1 MIHSALL
8 FTAAS
13 VIHMELHS
21 HGITHSLICMEM
33 RQPRQAPHPGNSS
46 LCSVRGRE
54 GASVTSLP
62 AGDTEGKE
70 SSKGSLGRGDTAV
83 PSSPAPRLLSLFP
96 VCTGVL
102 SLVSPMWSSRADG
115 QKPNHPLSTGGVA
128 GDGSLLPRQVFFFQ
142 NFLAGA
148 ENQVKIF
155 H

>member
-33 RQPRQAPHPGNSS
+33 RQPRRAPHPGNSS

-83 PSSPAPRLLSLFP
+83 PSSPAPRLPSLFSQF
-96 VCTGVL
+96 VL
-102 SLVSPMWSSRADG
+102 ESCLWCHPCGPAGQMDKRPTTPSALGGWQEMDLCFPDRSFSS
-115 QKPNHPLSTGGVA
+115 KT
-128 GDGSLLPRQVFFFQ
+128 SLLEQRT
-142 NFLAGA
+142 
-148 ENQVKIF
+148 K
-155 H
+155 